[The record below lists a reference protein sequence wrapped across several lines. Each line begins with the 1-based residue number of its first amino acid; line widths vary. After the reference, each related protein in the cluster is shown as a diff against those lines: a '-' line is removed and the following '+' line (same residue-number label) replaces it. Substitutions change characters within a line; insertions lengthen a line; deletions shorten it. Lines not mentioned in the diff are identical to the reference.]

1 MIKHGESMGSIVI
14 TENGKLIYQNV
25 IGYSQINKELKI
37 LATINTDYRIGSI
50 TKMFTAVMIFQLIEE
65 G

>member
-1 MIKHGESMGSIVI
+1 MGSIVI